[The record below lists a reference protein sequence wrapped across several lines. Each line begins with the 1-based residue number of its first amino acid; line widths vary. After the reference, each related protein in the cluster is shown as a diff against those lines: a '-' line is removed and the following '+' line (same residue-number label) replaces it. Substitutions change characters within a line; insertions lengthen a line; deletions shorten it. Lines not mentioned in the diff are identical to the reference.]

1 MVYTTHLHK
10 YGYISRYLVPS
21 VESPMMAKT
30 AGFDGILIDMEHSSF
45 DLDEIAALDGVDS
58 LLIGTN
64 DLTAEMGIPGD
75 YENPRVTEAYQRTIN
90 ACQKVGKW
98 VGVGGLHSRL
108 DLVDKFCAMGANWVM
123 AATDG
128 PLLLGGATKRAG
140 EMAVLNSKVVATRQ
154 ASTKL
159 AGVSNDATAV
169 PEKLSEGL
177 TANGSSINGAVH

>member
-21 VESPMMAKT
+21 VESPMMAKA
-30 AGFDGILIDMEHSSF
+30 AGFDGILIDMEHSS